1 MLHMWVTVHTRS
13 LTTVVMF
20 SLRNDPSLQTNVPAF
35 PAHFL
40 FHAGS
45 WAPHCASQRQPGRVQ
60 GHWFCG
66 TIHSFYARTARPL
79 QNYLVYCM
87 SFVSNCV
94 NWVYLDS
101 HIFTTGFAVTSQQME
116 IVCPRHGFYL
126 TVLRGFSGALYS
138 PPDLTPFTLDK
149 HNTKEKLKFY
159 VRGWVITC
167 RKKDSNSAGSPT
179 THKSSSNE
187 NFLSK
192 QGFKTNWTRSPSAPP
207 LAHPSL
213 SFPFSW

>member
-1 MLHMWVTVHTRS
+1 MSRPFQLTSCFTLGRGHHTVRHKGSPVESKATGS
-13 LTTVVMF
+13 VGQF
-20 SLRNDPSLQTNVPAF
+20 S
-35 PAHFL
+35 HFM
-40 FHAGS
+40 
-45 WAPHCASQRQPGRVQ
+45 PQQQGRCS
-60 GHWFCG
+60 G
-66 TIHSFYARTARPL
+66 L

-126 TVLRGFSGALYS
+126 TVLRGFCGALYS
-138 PPDLTPFTLDK
+138 QPDLTPFTLDK

-159 VRGWVITC
+159 VRGRVITC

-187 NFLSK
+187 SFLSK
-192 QGFKTNWTRSPSAPP
+192 QGFKTNCTRSPSAPP

-213 SFPFSW
+213 SSPFSW